1 MVMKYLAGRFG
12 LALME
17 IHVQKFAHVPKI
29 INSGYQKK
37 RWEKTDIM
45 TSVSEDSIA
54 AISWSA
60 VFSDDYSSDLREE
73 AVVLKHP
80 KYGFYAGIF
89 EDGKI
94 NKSRN
99 ITNAVILEA
108 MLYLKMGKKPFISL
122 FRNDN
127 RSRENRRHNKAIS
140 QHVSFYRC
148 CRCAFLG

>member
-1 MVMKYLAGRFG
+1 
-12 LALME
+12 
-17 IHVQKFAHVPKI
+17 
-29 INSGYQKK
+29 
-37 RWEKTDIM
+37 M
-45 TSVSEDSIA
+45 TSVSEDSINQKPWFVYNCIFYEGKPWVCVDHKERFSPNLKSLSSKA

-99 ITNAVILEA
+99 INTNAVILEA

-122 FRNDN
+122 FRND
-127 RSRENRRHNKAIS
+127 
-140 QHVSFYRC
+140 
-148 CRCAFLG
+148 

>member
-1 MVMKYLAGRFG
+1 MEKMSFSVNQKPWFVYNCIFYEGKPWVCVDHKERFSPN
-12 LALME
+12 LKSLSS
-17 IHVQKFAHVPKI
+17 K
-29 INSGYQKK
+29 
-37 RWEKTDIM
+37 
-45 TSVSEDSIA
+45 A

-60 VFSDDYSSDLREE
+60 VFSDDYSSNLREE

-122 FRNDN
+122 FRND
-127 RSRENRRHNKAIS
+127 
-140 QHVSFYRC
+140 
-148 CRCAFLG
+148 